1 MWRERE
7 RMRVDRRVNYNS
19 VKYSVLLYLLR
30 GRLSIDV
37 YRPLQWRVRT
47 LRSWTTGRFVA
58 CTRMVVTS
66 FRGLLQ
72 FEWYSL
78 LFLSWSFEVCRPS
91 SSCPGGKFF
100 VIPTGRHATR
110 DTLNDG
116 FWNRWNSLV
125 SLSLFFF
132 LSLEIYARANETSVA
147 YDDTKDI
154 NTGKGNCFASNRCRS
169 KCASSC
175 NRDARGEMFSVKD
188 YRCVRFLIII
198 GVTFNKPEFWL
209 LRSLVWLSFDYSRR

>member
-1 MWRERE
+1 MYVCMYGWIYVYMWEGERNCSFLVGFFEHFIVREDMFNFELMNCGERE
-7 RMRVDRRVNYNS
+7 KMRVDRRVNYNS

-132 LSLEIYARANETSVA
+132 YLWKFTHER
-147 YDDTKDI
+147 TKL
-154 NTGKGNCFASNRCRS
+154 A
-169 KCASSC
+169 
-175 NRDARGEMFSVKD
+175 
-188 YRCVRFLIII
+188 
-198 GVTFNKPEFWL
+198 
-209 LRSLVWLSFDYSRR
+209 